1 MLTDEPPAI
10 YLKRRCLAKDYFQ
23 QIPDERVGLNGW
35 VRGTEAQCAQH
46 RTSIG
51 LDALRCQ
58 TVACLG
64 GWLMT
69 MPEYREWVAQL
80 KRPSGQFLSN
90 LRMYLGL
97 SDTPT
102 YGETRVFNGRCT
114 LNDGPDARNPAVTDK
129 TLALRR
135 LDRLI
140 AEAATTGMI

>member
-1 MLTDEPPAI
+1 MLTTEPPAI

-46 RTSIG
+46 AASVG
-51 LDALRCQ
+51 LDALTCD
-58 TVACLG
+58 TVACLA
-64 GWLMT
+64 GWLWT
-69 MPEYREWVAQL
+69 LPEYREWVRAQPEGYVESCRL
-80 KRPSGQFLSN
+80 LQRFLGIDRRQRDS
-90 LRMYLGL
+90 
-97 SDTPT
+97 SS
-102 YGETRVFNGRCT
+102 VFWPRNVRY
-114 LNDGPDARNPAVTDK
+114 DGADASNPAISDK